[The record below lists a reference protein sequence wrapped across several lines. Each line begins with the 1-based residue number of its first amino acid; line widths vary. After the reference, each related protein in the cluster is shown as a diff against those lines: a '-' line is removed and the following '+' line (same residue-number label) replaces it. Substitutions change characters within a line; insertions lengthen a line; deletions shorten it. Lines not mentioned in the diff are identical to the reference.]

1 MKINLSNEKLFISN
15 ELSLDKKLN
24 FIYGKNGTGKSTL
37 TKVIVDNYN
46 SDSLK
51 VCAFQGFGS
60 IIGENSLLN
69 AIVLGEKNKDIE
81 KKIEEYNAQ
90 NKILLDNLQ
99 TLENSINKNIDGSKA
114 NQQKKLEDQIVTL
127 NNKEGRFLRDAAS
140 EMSRL
145 YDKKL
150 ILDNRTY
157 NKNSIKDKIGEARI
171 ISDTEVNEAKETL
184 YMEITDKVGM
194 ISYDL
199 FKRPED
205 FLNEVNKVLGLISE
219 EKSIV
224 ELPVGEEYVYLEA
237 GIHLHKPGE
246 KCKFCGNLIS
256 EERYLAIKKYFDA
269 DEVKAI
275 KKEVDRM
282 KEKIGEA
289 ISSLQKIKFD
299 FNDLQEPY
307 KEKIGLQTR
316 LLRGEITKAL
326 NGFQTMKEALEKKNQ
341 FEKINPIILLEE
353 VDYSIYIDKINEDIT
368 AFNNKI
374 DNLNAE
380 KIQARNILELH
391 HIAIYISD
399 EKYKVIQ
406 REKCELDISIESL
419 EEEIKEIK
427 YEANII
433 KDNIIQNEAKIIE
446 LVRETQSTEKLV
458 NNINAKLE
466 GLTNFKLVLQKDD
479 AEKLE
484 YYEIKNT
491 EGEVRR
497 IEELSTGEKNLIAF
511 LYFLESLQSI
521 EDYNKKKVI
530 IFDDPMN
537 SNDDTVQYFMMDQLN
552 KLIKSIK
559 KDSSQDIFVLL
570 THNIFFYQGLVYD
583 VINIR
588 EQSYNPYEYN
598 NFYKLVRINDEI
610 SIVHIKKKNDD
621 FFNIYDG
628 LWYEL
633 AFLYHAGKPRM
644 MLNSMRRII
653 ETFIIFTGIDEFY
666 AKNQDI
672 KRLLNVNSHG
682 NVVFD
687 VDTTSIGCDDLIN
700 MMKSLFKNN
709 NYEAHFNKKWKHW
722 KKHCNG

>member
-37 TKVIVDNYN
+37 TKILVDDYN

-51 VCAFQGFGS
+51 VCAFQGFSS
-60 IIGENSLLN
+60 IIGENNLLN
-69 AIVLGEKNKDIE
+69 AIILGEKNK
-81 KKIEEYNAQ
+81 KIEEEIQKLDAE
-90 NKILLDNLQ
+90 KILLMDRLKCLEDNSN
-99 TLENSINKNIDGSKA
+99 EDIDGSKA
-114 NQQKKLEDQIVTL
+114 NQQKKLKDQIVTL
-127 NNKEGRFLRDAAS
+127 NNKEDRFLRDAAS

-157 NKNSIKDKIGEARI
+157 NKNSIKDKIEEARI
-171 ISDTEVNEAKETL
+171 ISDTEINEAKETL

-199 FKRPED
+199 FKRPEN
-205 FLNEVNKVLGLISE
+205 FLDEVNKVLGSISE

-224 ELPVGEEYVYLEA
+224 ELPVGEEYMYLEA

-246 KCKFCGNLIS
+246 KCKFCGNLVS

-289 ISSLQKIKFD
+289 ISSLQEIKLD

-307 KEKIGLQTR
+307 KEKIGVQTR
-316 LLRGEITKAL
+316 LLRAEITKAL
-326 NGFQTMKEALEKKNQ
+326 NGFQTIKEVLEKKNQ
-341 FEKINPIILLEE
+341 FEKINPIILVEE
-353 VDYSIYIDKINEDIT
+353 VDYSIYIDKINEDIIS
-368 AFNNKI
+368 FNNKI

-391 HIAIYISD
+391 HIAIYISED
-399 EKYKVIQ
+399 KYQDIQ
-406 REKCELDISIESL
+406 RKKRELGIDIIKL
-419 EEEIKEIK
+419 DEEIKEFKSEID
-427 YEANII
+427 II
-433 KDNIIQNEAKIIE
+433 KDSIRNIENNINELI
-446 LVRETQSTEKLV
+446 RETQSTEKLV
-458 NNINAKLE
+458 NNINIKLE
-466 GLTNFKLVLQKDD
+466 GITNFKLILQKNDQ
-479 AEKLE
+479 EKLE
-484 YYEIKNT
+484 YYEIKNS
-491 EGEVRR
+491 EGEIRS
-497 IEELSTGEKNLIAF
+497 IEQLSTGEKNLIAF
-511 LYFLESLQSI
+511 LYFLESLQSV

-552 KLIKSIK
+552 KLIKNVK
-559 KDSSQDIFVLL
+559 KDGSQDTFVLL
-570 THNIFFYQGLVYD
+570 THNVFFYQGIVYD
-583 VINIR
+583 IINNR
-588 EQSYNPYEYN
+588 DESYQPYECN
-598 NFYKLVRINDEI
+598 NFYKLIRINDEI
-610 SIVHIKKKNDD
+610 CIVSIKEKSDD
-621 FFNIYDG
+621 FLNVYDG

-644 MLNSMRRII
+644 MLNPMRRII
-653 ETFIIFTGIDEFY
+653 ETFIIFTGIEGFY
-666 AKNQDI
+666 TNNQEA

-687 VDTTSIGCDDLIN
+687 VDITGKDCDDLIN
-700 MMKSLFKNN
+700 IMKSLFKDNN
-709 NYEAHFNKKWKHW
+709 HEVHFNKKWKYW
-722 KKHCNG
+722 KRHCNG

>member
-1 MKINLSNEKLFISN
+1 M
-15 ELSLDKKLN
+15 
-24 FIYGKNGTGKSTL
+24 
-37 TKVIVDNYN
+37 
-46 SDSLK
+46 
-51 VCAFQGFGS
+51 
-60 IIGENSLLN
+60 
-69 AIVLGEKNKDIE
+69 
-81 KKIEEYNAQ
+81 
-90 NKILLDNLQ
+90 
-99 TLENSINKNIDGSKA
+99 
-114 NQQKKLEDQIVTL
+114 
-127 NNKEGRFLRDAAS
+127 
-140 EMSRL
+140 
-145 YDKKL
+145 
-150 ILDNRTY
+150 
-157 NKNSIKDKIGEARI
+157 
-171 ISDTEVNEAKETL
+171 
-184 YMEITDKVGM
+184 
-194 ISYDL
+194 
-199 FKRPED
+199 
-205 FLNEVNKVLGLISE
+205 
-219 EKSIV
+219 
-224 ELPVGEEYVYLEA
+224 
-237 GIHLHKPGE
+237 
-246 KCKFCGNLIS
+246 
-256 EERYLAIKKYFDA
+256 
-269 DEVKAI
+269 
-275 KKEVDRM
+275 
-282 KEKIGEA
+282 
-289 ISSLQKIKFD
+289 
-299 FNDLQEPY
+299 
-307 KEKIGLQTR
+307 
-316 LLRGEITKAL
+316 
-326 NGFQTMKEALEKKNQ
+326 
-341 FEKINPIILLEE
+341 
-353 VDYSIYIDKINEDIT
+353 
-368 AFNNKI
+368 
-374 DNLNAE
+374 
-380 KIQARNILELH
+380 
-391 HIAIYISD
+391 
-399 EKYKVIQ
+399 
-406 REKCELDISIESL
+406 
-419 EEEIKEIK
+419 
-427 YEANII
+427 
-433 KDNIIQNEAKIIE
+433 
-446 LVRETQSTEKLV
+446 RETQSTEKLV

-644 MLNSMRRII
+644 MLNPMRRII

>member
-1 MKINLSNEKLFISN
+1 
-15 ELSLDKKLN
+15 
-24 FIYGKNGTGKSTL
+24 
-37 TKVIVDNYN
+37 
-46 SDSLK
+46 
-51 VCAFQGFGS
+51 
-60 IIGENSLLN
+60 
-69 AIVLGEKNKDIE
+69 
-81 KKIEEYNAQ
+81 
-90 NKILLDNLQ
+90 
-99 TLENSINKNIDGSKA
+99 
-114 NQQKKLEDQIVTL
+114 
-127 NNKEGRFLRDAAS
+127 
-140 EMSRL
+140 
-145 YDKKL
+145 
-150 ILDNRTY
+150 
-157 NKNSIKDKIGEARI
+157 
-171 ISDTEVNEAKETL
+171 
-184 YMEITDKVGM
+184 
-194 ISYDL
+194 
-199 FKRPED
+199 
-205 FLNEVNKVLGLISE
+205 
-219 EKSIV
+219 
-224 ELPVGEEYVYLEA
+224 
-237 GIHLHKPGE
+237 
-246 KCKFCGNLIS
+246 
-256 EERYLAIKKYFDA
+256 
-269 DEVKAI
+269 
-275 KKEVDRM
+275 
-282 KEKIGEA
+282 
-289 ISSLQKIKFD
+289 
-299 FNDLQEPY
+299 
-307 KEKIGLQTR
+307 
-316 LLRGEITKAL
+316 
-326 NGFQTMKEALEKKNQ
+326 MKEALEKKNQ

-644 MLNSMRRII
+644 MLNPMRRII

>member
-37 TKVIVDNYN
+37 TKILVDDYN

-60 IIGENSLLN
+60 IIGENNLLN
-69 AIVLGEKNKDIE
+69 AIVLGEKNK
-81 KKIEEYNAQ
+81 KIEEEIKKLDTE
-90 NKILLDNLQ
+90 KIPLMDRLKY
-99 TLENSINKNIDGSKA
+99 LEDSINEAVDGSRA
-114 NQQKKLEDQIVTL
+114 SQQKKLKDQIVTL
-127 NNKEGRFLRDAAS
+127 NNKEDRFLRDAAS

-157 NKNSIKDKIGEARI
+157 NKNSIKDKIEEARI
-171 ISDTEVNEAKETL
+171 ISDTEVSEAKETL
-184 YMEITDKVGM
+184 YMEITDKVGV

-205 FLNEVNKVLGLISE
+205 FLDEVNKVLGLISE

-246 KCKFCGNLIS
+246 KCKFCGNLVS

-289 ISSLQKIKFD
+289 ISSLQEIKFD

-307 KEKIGLQTR
+307 KEKIGGQTR
-316 LLRGEITKAL
+316 LLRAEITKAL
-326 NGFQTMKEALEKKNQ
+326 NGFQIIKEVLEKKNQ
-341 FEKINPIILLEE
+341 FEKINPIILPEE
-353 VDYSIYIDKINEDIT
+353 VDYSIYIDKINGDIIS
-368 AFNNKI
+368 FNNKI

-391 HIAIYISD
+391 HIAIYISKD
-399 EKYKVIQ
+399 KYQDIQ
-406 REKCELDISIESL
+406 RKKRELGIDIIKL
-419 EEEIKEIK
+419 DEEIKGFKSEID
-427 YEANII
+427 II
-433 KDNIIQNEAKIIE
+433 KDSIRSIENNINE

-458 NNINAKLE
+458 NNINIKLE
-466 GLTNFKLVLQKDD
+466 GITNFKLILQKNDQ
-479 AEKLE
+479 EKLE
-484 YYEIKNT
+484 YYEIKNS
-491 EGEVRR
+491 EGEIRS
-497 IEELSTGEKNLIAF
+497 IEQLSTGEKNLIAF
-511 LYFLESLQSI
+511 LYFLESLQSV

-552 KLIKSIK
+552 KLIKNVK
-559 KDSSQDIFVLL
+559 KDSSQDTFVLL
-570 THNIFFYQGLVYD
+570 THNIFFYQGIAYD
-583 VINIR
+583 IINNR
-588 EQSYNPYEYN
+588 DEDYQPYECN
-598 NFYKLVRINDEI
+598 NFYKLIRINDEI
-610 SIVHIKKKNDD
+610 CVISIKEKSDD
-621 FFNIYDG
+621 FLNVYDG

-644 MLNSMRRII
+644 MLNPMRRII
-653 ETFIIFTGIDEFY
+653 ETFIIFTGIEGFY
-666 AKNQDI
+666 TNNQEA

-687 VDTTSIGCDDLIN
+687 VDITGKDCDDLIN

-709 NYEAHFNKKWKHW
+709 NCEAHFNKKWKYW
-722 KKHCNG
+722 KKHCDG

>member
-1 MKINLSNEKLFISN
+1 M
-15 ELSLDKKLN
+15 
-24 FIYGKNGTGKSTL
+24 
-37 TKVIVDNYN
+37 
-46 SDSLK
+46 
-51 VCAFQGFGS
+51 
-60 IIGENSLLN
+60 
-69 AIVLGEKNKDIE
+69 
-81 KKIEEYNAQ
+81 
-90 NKILLDNLQ
+90 
-99 TLENSINKNIDGSKA
+99 
-114 NQQKKLEDQIVTL
+114 
-127 NNKEGRFLRDAAS
+127 
-140 EMSRL
+140 
-145 YDKKL
+145 
-150 ILDNRTY
+150 
-157 NKNSIKDKIGEARI
+157 
-171 ISDTEVNEAKETL
+171 
-184 YMEITDKVGM
+184 
-194 ISYDL
+194 
-199 FKRPED
+199 
-205 FLNEVNKVLGLISE
+205 LGLISE

-275 KKEVDRM
+275 KNEVDRM

-399 EKYKVIQ
+399 EKYEAIQ
-406 REKCELDISIESL
+406 REKCALDISIESL

-466 GLTNFKLVLQKDD
+466 GVTNFKLVLQKND

-588 EQSYNPYEYN
+588 EQSYNPYECN

-644 MLNSMRRII
+644 MLNPMRRII
-653 ETFIIFTGIDEFY
+653 EIFIIFTGIDEFY

-722 KKHCNG
+722 KKHCNR